1 MSSITLWRIEPARG
15 DPPGVFPPPDMSD
28 WAQEM
33 QALSG
38 HWEAKGCWFTDTP
51 QTLDWYARDMM
62 VHPPIPFRVVTIHV
76 PSDDG
81 RTLQGPARASRPA
94 IFEGLGYGVF
104 RPEKVGAD
112 RTPRQ
117 SDD

>member
-1 MSSITLWRIEPARG
+1 
-15 DPPGVFPPPDMSD
+15 MSD

-62 VHPPIPFRVVTIHV
+62 VHPPIPFRVVAIHV
-76 PSDDG
+76 PSDEAELYRVRHVPAARRFSRDWDTEFFVPK
-81 RTLQGPARASRPA
+81 RWAQTALLDKQMTELVSARVEQTLSS
-94 IFEGLGYGVF
+94 L
-104 RPEKVGAD
+104 K
-112 RTPRQ
+112 
-117 SDD
+117 SKN